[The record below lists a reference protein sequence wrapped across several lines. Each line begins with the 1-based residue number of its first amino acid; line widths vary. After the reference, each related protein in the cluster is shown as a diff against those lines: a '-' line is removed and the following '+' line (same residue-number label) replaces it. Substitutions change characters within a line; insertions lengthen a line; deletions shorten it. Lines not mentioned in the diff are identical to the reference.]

1 MREDSLHFRRRRFDS
16 YEVEAAIPIYRSGI
30 IPPSS
35 AVCEWRGRNSL
46 RRRRYVCQSLP
57 QILLL
62 PFPKTALRK
71 KVTLSVVPISKIII
85 AKFLHLR
92 RGGNQ
97 AWVLAL
103 LYYFGGFLLLLESLF
118 GRSRLREWL
127 SSAFSGVM

>member
-16 YEVEAAIPIYRSGI
+16 CEVEAAIPIYRSGI

-57 QILLL
+57 QILLP

-92 RGGNQ
+92 RGEIRRGS
-97 AWVLAL
+97 WLYFITLAV
-103 LYYFGGFLLLLESLF
+103 FLLLESLF
-118 GRSRLREWL
+118 GRS
-127 SSAFSGVM
+127 